1 MAVRGGGERGGF
13 GGGRPRGDSGRG
25 GGSRARPEVGP
36 SHEARTSRQI
46 QIIDELCAGLKD
58 MPVQKQT
65 SVGQRTRFKAF
76 VVVVMVTATLDL
88 ASSAARKSPPRWRKK
103 KKKNEG

>member
-13 GGGRPRGDSGRG
+13 GGGRPRGDSRRG
-25 GGSRARPEVGP
+25 GGRRARREVGP

-65 SVGQRTRFKAF
+65 RA
-76 VVVVMVTATLDL
+76 L
-88 ASSAARKSPPRWRKK
+88 ASKTCPFRSKPVPAAPPY
-103 KKKNEG
+103 G